1 MCSDIFSTFLL
12 SSWSFLNRLLLEI
25 NQALVSGGGP
35 LILQPL
41 FSFHLVE
48 IRKEFSV
55 DLKRLSLWAASFRK
69 TFRVIP
75 VVWKSPA
82 PAVLSR
88 REWNGPIL
96 CASFPPQSGPPSNGV
111 LLHRRG

>member
-1 MCSDIFSTFLL
+1 MCSDIFSTFWL

-75 VVWKSPA
+75 VVWKGPSYGSPF
-82 PAVLSR
+82 S
-88 REWNGPIL
+88 
-96 CASFPPQSGPPSNGV
+96 
-111 LLHRRG
+111 

>member
-41 FSFHLVE
+41 FSFRLVE

-75 VVWKSPA
+75 VVWKGPSYGSPFSKGIERAHTRSFVSA
-82 PAVLSR
+82 PEVSA
-88 REWNGPIL
+88 
-96 CASFPPQSGPPSNGV
+96 Q
-111 LLHRRG
+111 